1 MEQGPGERKIIE
13 TCLRERLPFPKR
25 IENAPELCL
34 GLELF
39 YSAWCDL
46 DTDRPVG
53 WNARP
58 IPWTAMRDYA
68 DAYSITGEQREDL
81 FYFVRAMD
89 KAYLKYVDSKAKKS
103 K

>member
-1 MEQGPGERKIIE
+1 
-13 TCLRERLPFPKR
+13 
-25 IENAPELCL
+25 
-34 GLELF
+34 
-39 YSAWCDL
+39 
-46 DTDRPVG
+46 
-53 WNARP
+53 
-58 IPWTAMRDYA
+58 MRDYA